1 MYLAWFLVA
10 LMYKKFHAGLEK
22 LHSDSTQSR
31 VSCLFVIHSHPP
43 TPCPPTTRDLFYA
56 DRDQKGS
63 AANNNKLLLLFCLFY
78 FGFVYL
84 FSHYLLKDVN
94 ISG

>member
-1 MYLAWFLVA
+1 MLNL
-10 LMYKKFHAGLEK
+10 KK

-31 VSCLFVIHSHPP
+31 VLHLFVIHSP
-43 TPCPPTTRDLFYA
+43 TPCPPATRDLFYA